1 MREGRLGH
9 RLMERA
15 SRETQDDD
23 EGASRAKR
31 QKGSASQ
38 SSPDDS
44 PTHAPGSPLRVGIT
58 TAGKS
63 LTPTSIGRQHSS
75 ARLWSPAAPRTEGEP
90 GDSPTVSRQPSLQPP
105 AFAHRTLS
113 GGGGGG
119 GGGAGEEEEGETFL
133 LEEESVIRVGTGYQ
147 AHVPK
152 YAPPVSVSEE
162 EEEALAECATTTP
175 LLQPPYHTPLPHPLT
190 APLTAPLTTP
200 LARNCCFSPHP
211 LTTPLTRRTPS
222 PSARH
227 PLAVY
232 HPSCMLHVHVHTAR
246 ACAPHVHRACTACA
260 PHVHRMAA
268 YRSPPSAPHGSRH
281 DTPLLRLLLTT
292 HPHHTISPRHLTPP
306 PTHPCKVRGRAA
318 ARRCAL

>member
-44 PTHAPGSPLRVGIT
+44 PTHAPGSPLRVGTT

-119 GGGAGEEEEGETFL
+119 GGGGGAGEEEEGETFL

-152 YAPPVSVSEE
+152 YQPPVSVSEE

-175 LLQPPYHTPLPHPLT
+175 LPHT
-190 APLTAPLTTP
+190 LTTP
-200 LARNCCFSPHP
+200 SY
-211 LTTPLTRRTPS
+211 RTS
-222 PSARH
+222 H
-227 PLAVY
+227 
-232 HPSCMLHVHVHTAR
+232 
-246 ACAPHVHRACTACA
+246 CT
-260 PHVHRMAA
+260 
-268 YRSPPSAPHGSRH
+268 SR
-281 DTPLLRLLLTT
+281 
-292 HPHHTISPRHLTPP
+292 
-306 PTHPCKVRGRAA
+306 
-318 ARRCAL
+318 